1 MPSFTLVVTCKGFQV
16 TEAGWNLT
24 QQCDEAHYLTS
35 LASVSSFATWG
46 RWYSPI
52 RVEKSA

>member
-1 MPSFTLVVTCKGFQV
+1 MPSFTLVITCKGFQV

-35 LASVSSFATWG
+35 LASVSSFAKWG